1 MNVGT
6 MLMFK
11 GSVNVDVLVNL
22 KGDVMNVFSNELQL

>member
-1 MNVGT
+1 MDVGT

-22 KGDVMNVFSNELQL
+22 ASEVVRVFTNELQS